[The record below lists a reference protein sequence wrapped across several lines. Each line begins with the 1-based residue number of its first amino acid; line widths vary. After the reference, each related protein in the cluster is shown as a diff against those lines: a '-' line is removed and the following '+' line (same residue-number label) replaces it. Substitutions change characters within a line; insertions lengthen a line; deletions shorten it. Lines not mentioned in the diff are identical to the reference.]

1 MKFDWQIAVEVVQD
15 NSVQCVFSSLSKYV
29 SVWCF
34 QVWSCVTLLVFVH
47 LGKWVKSVNEVRA
60 FIGLILLPPV
70 TRWLLE
76 WYSSHMI
83 YSLKWPVIHS
93 WVLVVYFTS
102 AKMLFLV
109 EMMVLSGKIVHSF
122 YQKSVSEL
130 FEYDSSFPWVW
141 IWVWVIIVFEPFRC
155 CCA

>member
-1 MKFDWQIAVEVVQD
+1 
-15 NSVQCVFSSLSKYV
+15 
-29 SVWCF
+29 
-34 QVWSCVTLLVFVH
+34 
-47 LGKWVKSVNEVRA
+47 
-60 FIGLILLPPV
+60 
-70 TRWLLE
+70 
-76 WYSSHMI
+76 MI

-130 FEYDSSFPWVW
+130 FEYDSSFP
-141 IWVWVIIVFEPFRC
+141 
-155 CCA
+155 